1 MSQPYLALRHT
12 SPLGFFQGIFATIT
26 KARLVTNYPH
36 SGIVI
41 DGILYDSTFKH
52 GVQSSAFNADGW
64 HLFAV
69 ENVDSATLINRFN
82 KIKGNHY
89 DWLSL
94 LAFILPFRISVAQWS
109 YCHELSYFMLTGK
122 TPITRIT
129 PEKLLSEIFN
139 ENKYSALGMVY

>member
-1 MSQPYLALRHT
+1 MTIAYLALRHT
-12 SPLGFFQGIFATIT
+12 PPVGFLQNIFASIT
-26 KARLVTNYPH
+26 KSRLVTDYLH

-52 GVQSSAFNADGW
+52 GVQLSTFDATGW
-64 HLFAV
+64 HLFKITK
-69 ENVDSATLINRFN
+69 VDNDTLLARFN
-82 KIKGNHY
+82 QVKGNHY

-94 LAFILPFRISVAQWS
+94 FAFILPFRVSVAKWS
-109 YCHELSYFMLTGK
+109 YCHELSHFMLTGE

-129 PEKLLSEIFN
+129 PEKLLSEVFN